1 MKLKNISVVLASLLV
16 LSFSLAA
23 QDETASRAAI
33 QKFQDDLNAE
43 YKNPKTSPLEGKALK
58 KFNGHDFFPVDLTYR
73 VEAQLIVTQAEPFFK
88 LMTSNNQPRDYRQ
101 YGLINFTLKGKEYSI
116 PVYQSQGLMAKAE
129 YVDYLFFPFTDLTNG
144 VSTYAGG
151 RYIDLRIPANSTVIT
166 IDFNTAYNAFCAYS
180 DKYSCPVVPA
190 KNNLDIEIPVG
201 IKYKSDH

>member
-1 MKLKNISVVLASLLV
+1 MKFKNV
-16 LSFSLAA
+16 SLALSIWFVIPLALVA
-23 QDETASRAAI
+23 QDDTAAKAAI
-33 QKFQDDLNAE
+33 QKFQDDLNEE

-58 KFNGHDFFPVDLTYR
+58 KFKGHEFFPVDLSYR

-101 YGLINFTLKGKEYSI
+101 YALVNFTLKGKEYSI

-129 YVDYLFFPFTDLTNG
+129 YTDYLFFPFTDLTNG

-151 RYIDLRIPANSTVIT
+151 RYMDLRIPANSTVIT
-166 IDFNTAYNAFCAYS
+166 LDFNTAYNAFCAYS
-180 DKYSCPVVPA
+180 DQYSCPVVPA

-201 IKYKSDH
+201 VKYKGDH